1 MFWIQRPGQ
10 EHVDIIRFYNEV
22 FIPSVKT
29 LLVELGPAVTT
40 TKANVVPEA
49 NNNNDGMLLLLK
61 FNSNYRNLF
70 VVSFAT
76 FILISPILFSL
87 AISSMSRIT

>member
-1 MFWIQRPGQ
+1 MFWNQRPGQ

-40 TKANVVPEA
+40 TRANVVPEA
-49 NNNNDGMLLLLK
+49 NNNNDGRLLLK
-61 FNSNYRNLF
+61 FMSNCRIVF

-76 FILISPILFSL
+76 FIVEFSNKSH
-87 AISSMSRIT
+87 IVFIGN